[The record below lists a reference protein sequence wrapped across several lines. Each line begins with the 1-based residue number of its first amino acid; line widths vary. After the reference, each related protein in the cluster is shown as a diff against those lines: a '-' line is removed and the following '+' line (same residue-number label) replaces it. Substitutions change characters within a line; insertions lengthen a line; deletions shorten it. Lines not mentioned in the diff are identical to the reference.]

1 MKAREIMGMKHQ
13 YIERQTGKV
22 RSEQLYGDRI
32 IGRLYGREREN
43 GQRLFRALTSAR
55 FSALLSYLHY
65 DLSVGGRFL
74 GYSKFLQEAGIDFNE
89 CFENFRHFKTM
100 REIFERKIRYWECR
114 PMPKASRTVVSPA
127 DARVLVGSFHSSSS
141 LFLKEKFFDYGELLG
156 MNKHEWLS
164 AFQGGDFAVF
174 RLTPE
179 KYHYNHAPVS
189 GKLMDIYEISGTY
202 NSCNPTAVVAA
213 VTPYS
218 KNKRVVSI
226 LDTDVPGG
234 SGAGIVAMIEIVAL
248 MVGDVVQCYSE
259 ERYDAPQP
267 VRPGMFLRQGCPKS
281 LYRPGSSTDVLIFQP
296 GRVAFASDLVR
307 NLRAP
312 GVESRFSHGFG
323 RPLVETEVLVRSCI
337 AEIL

>member
-1 MKAREIMGMKHQ
+1 MGMKHQ

-32 IGRLYGREREN
+32 IRRLYGREREN
-43 GQRLFRALTSAR
+43 GQTLFRALTSAR
-55 FSALLSYLHY
+55 FSAFLGYIHY
-65 DLSVGGRFL
+65 DFSLGGRVP

-89 CFENFRHFKTM
+89 CLENFRHFKTM

-114 PMPKASRTVVSPA
+114 PMPKASRTVASPA

-141 LFLKEKFFDYGELLG
+141 LFLKEKFFDYEELLG
-156 MNKHEWLS
+156 TNKQKWLN

-189 GKLMDIYEISGTY
+189 GKVLDIYEISGTY
-202 NSCNPTAVVAA
+202 NSCNPSAVVAA
-213 VTPYS
+213 INPYS
-218 KNKRVVSI
+218 KNKRVVTI
-226 LDTDVPGG
+226 LDTNVPGG
-234 SGAGIVAMIEIVAL
+234 SEAGMVAMIEIVAL

-259 ERYDAPQP
+259 TRYDAPQP
-267 VRPGMFLRQGCPKS
+267 VRPGMFLRKGCPKS
-281 LYRPGSSTDVLIFQP
+281 LYRPGSSTDVLIFQS

-312 GVESRFSHGFG
+312 GVESRFSLGFG

-337 AEIL
+337 AEII